1 MARILIATTPAMG
14 HISPLV
20 PLAKALVGRGHDIV
34 GTQRVSIE
42 LA

>member
-20 PLAKALVGRGHDIV
+20 PLAKLWSGAATTFV